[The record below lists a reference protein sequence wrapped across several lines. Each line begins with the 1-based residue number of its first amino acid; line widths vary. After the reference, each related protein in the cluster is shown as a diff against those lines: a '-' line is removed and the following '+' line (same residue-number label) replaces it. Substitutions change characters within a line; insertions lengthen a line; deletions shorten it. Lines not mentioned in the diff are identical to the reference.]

1 MKEVLLCFPG
11 ERYKW
16 ALGGE
21 AADRG
26 GCPEGRRRQ
35 KGEQD
40 ITATPMPP
48 KAEDETTIAMEI
60 GIYFANE
67 IALNEK
73 IDSLC

>member
-1 MKEVLLCFPG
+1 MKKVLLCFPG

-16 ALGGE
+16 A
-21 AADRG
+21 
-26 GCPEGRRRQ
+26 PGRRRLTEGVAQKDEENQ

-48 KAEDETTIAMEI
+48 KAKDETTIAMEI

-67 IALNEK
+67 MLLTSNE
-73 IDSLC
+73 

>member
-1 MKEVLLCFPG
+1 MSSRE
-11 ERYKW
+11 
-16 ALGGE
+16 E

-26 GCPEGRRRQ
+26 GCPEGRREQ

-67 IALNEK
+67 MPLTSDEQDTNK
-73 IDSLC
+73 